1 MYKMNLPPEYR
12 LCFPLPGDGKKYP
25 FAVDDCCLYKIRAG
39 KIDFN
44 IDYKTKEYVVGGK
57 PTLFWMAGSGLRIPV
72 AKTLLT
78 AWSGSVPSG
87 CCPSYKDGN
96 RLNCRISNLE
106 WKNKIHKDGR
116 IVGITQDKKTGKWRV
131 QRPGLKRTC
140 HSTKEEAIASLIAQG
155 ATVGSAGSDEG
166 DEDDKTVVSE
176 VSEVEEMSA
185 EEKAQHQKWDAQF
198 NKANGI
204 SE

>member
-1 MYKMNLPPEYR
+1 MYKMNLPAEYR
-12 LCFPLPGDGKKYP
+12 ICFPLPGDGKKYP

-44 IDYKTKEYVVGGK
+44 VDYKTKTYVVGGK

-72 AKTLLT
+72 AKTILT

-87 CCPSYKDGN
+87 CCPAYKDGN
-96 RLNCRISNLE
+96 RLNCCISNLE
-106 WKNKIHKDGR
+106 WKQKVNKSGN
-116 IVGITQDKKTGKWRV
+116 IVGITFDKAKNRWRV
-131 QRPGLKRTC
+131 QRPGFKRSC
-140 HSTKEEAIASLIAQG
+140 HKTREEAISALVGQG
-155 ATVGSAGSDEG
+155 ATVETGD
-166 DEDDKTVVSE
+166 DEDEDEKTVVSE
-176 VSEVEEMSA
+176 VSDVEEMTA